1 MKYYLIA
8 GEASGDMH
16 GSLLMKALAER
27 DPEAEFRFWGGG
39 MMEAAGGTKVRDYRD
54 TAVMGVVELAAKAGR
69 LKRNLAFCKADIL
82 AWRPDVLILI
92 DYPGFNLKMARFAHN
107 NGFKVF
113 YYIAPKVWATREG
126 RLEKLRRYVDA
137 LFVIFP
143 FEVEW
148 FRQRGIGPVYEGN
161 PLIDSID
168 ASLESAPSKADF
180 CARNGLDPQR
190 PLLALLA
197 GSRLQ
202 EIKYL
207 APRFVRLA
215 ALLSGDGRYA
225 ALKDA
230 QLVLAAAPGIPREVY
245 ESHFGASAIRVVY
258 DQTYHLLKNSDAALV
273 ASGTASLETALIGT
287 PQVVCYGM
295 NPLTFKLVMAM
306 LKVRYVSLA
315 NLILDKLIFKEL
327 LQNDCNPE
335 AMAGE
340 LLRLAEDSDCRSRM
354 LADYA
359 QVRAALGGSGAAG
372 RLADEIYS
380 RLNLTPRLSVK

>member
-148 FRQRGIGPVYEGN
+148 FRQRGIEPVYEGN

-168 ASLESAPSKADF
+168 ASLASAPSKADF
-180 CARNGLDPQR
+180 CAGNGLDPQR

-273 ASGTASLETALIGT
+273 ASGTVSLETALIGT

-295 NPLTFKLVMAM
+295 NPLTFKLAMAM

-315 NLILDKLIFKEL
+315 NLILDKLIFREL

-372 RLADEIYS
+372 RIAAQIYS
-380 RLNLTPRLSVK
+380 RLNLTPRFSVK

>member
-39 MMEAAGGTKVRDYRD
+39 RMEAAGGTKVRDYRD

-148 FRQRGIGPVYEGN
+148 FRQRGIEPVYEGN

-168 ASLESAPSKADF
+168 ASLENAPSKADF
-180 CARNGLDPQR
+180 CAGNGLDPQR

-215 ALLSGDGRYA
+215 AQLSGDGRYA

-245 ESHFGASAIRVVY
+245 ESHFGVSAIRVVY
-258 DQTYHLLKNSDAALV
+258 DQTYHLLKNSDAAMV

-295 NPLTFKLVMAM
+295 NPLTFKLAMAM

-340 LLRLAEDSDCRSRM
+340 LLRLAEDSDRRSRM

-359 QVRAALGGSGAAG
+359 QVRTALGGSGAAG
-372 RLADEIYS
+372 RIADEIYS

>member
-148 FRQRGIGPVYEGN
+148 FRKRGIEPVYEGN

-180 CARNGLDPQR
+180 CAGNGLDPQR

-295 NPLTFKLVMAM
+295 NPLTFKLAMAM

-315 NLILDKLIFKEL
+315 NLILDKLIFREL

-372 RLADEIYS
+372 RIAAQIYS

>member
-148 FRQRGIGPVYEGN
+148 FRQRGIEPVYEGN

-180 CARNGLDPQR
+180 CAGNGLDPQR

-295 NPLTFKLVMAM
+295 NPLTFKLAMAM

-315 NLILDKLIFKEL
+315 NLILDKLIFREL

>member
-148 FRQRGIGPVYEGN
+148 FRQRGIEPVYEGN

-168 ASLESAPSKADF
+168 ASLASAPSKADF

-295 NPLTFKLVMAM
+295 NPLTFKLAMAM

>member
-1 MKYYLIA
+1 M
-8 GEASGDMH
+8 
-16 GSLLMKALAER
+16 
-27 DPEAEFRFWGGG
+27 
-39 MMEAAGGTKVRDYRD
+39 
-54 TAVMGVVELAAKAGR
+54 
-69 LKRNLAFCKADIL
+69 
-82 AWRPDVLILI
+82 
-92 DYPGFNLKMARFAHN
+92 
-107 NGFKVF
+107 
-113 YYIAPKVWATREG
+113 
-126 RLEKLRRYVDA
+126 
-137 LFVIFP
+137 
-143 FEVEW
+143 
-148 FRQRGIGPVYEGN
+148 
-161 PLIDSID
+161 
-168 ASLESAPSKADF
+168 
-180 CARNGLDPQR
+180 
-190 PLLALLA
+190 
-197 GSRLQ
+197 Q

-225 ALKDA
+225 TLKDA

-295 NPLTFKLVMAM
+295 NPLTFKLAMAM

-315 NLILDKLIFKEL
+315 NLILDKLIFREL

-372 RLADEIYS
+372 RIAAQIYS

>member
-1 MKYYLIA
+1 MKYYLIV

-16 GSLLMKALAER
+16 GSLLMKALSER

-148 FRQRGIGPVYEGN
+148 FRQRGIEPVYEGN

-168 ASLESAPSKADF
+168 ASLESAPSKEDF

-215 ALLSGDGRYA
+215 ALLDGDGRYA

-258 DQTYHLLKNSDAALV
+258 DQTYHLLKYSDAALV

-295 NPLTFKLVMAM
+295 NPLTFKLAMAM

-340 LLRLAEDSDCRSRM
+340 LLRLSEDSDCRSRM

-372 RLADEIYS
+372 RIAAQIYS

>member
-16 GSLLMKALAER
+16 GSLLMNALAER

-148 FRQRGIGPVYEGN
+148 FRRRGIEPVYEGN

-180 CARNGLDPQR
+180 CAGNGLDPQR

-295 NPLTFKLVMAM
+295 NPLTFRLAMAM

-372 RLADEIYS
+372 RIAAQIYS

>member
-1 MKYYLIA
+1 MKYYLIV

-27 DPEAEFRFWGGG
+27 DPEAEFRFWGGSR
-39 MMEAAGGTKVRDYRD
+39 MEAAGGTKVRDYRD

-148 FRQRGIGPVYEGN
+148 FRQRGIEPVYEGN

-168 ASLESAPSKADF
+168 ASLESAPSKEDF
-180 CARNGLDPQR
+180 CAGNGLDPQR

-295 NPLTFKLVMAM
+295 NPLTFKLAMAM

-340 LLRLAEDSDCRSRM
+340 LLRLAEDSDCRNRM

-372 RLADEIYS
+372 RIAAQIYS

>member
-148 FRQRGIGPVYEGN
+148 FRQRGIEPVYEGN

-180 CARNGLDPQR
+180 CAGNGLDPQR

-215 ALLSGDGRYA
+215 ALLEGDSRYA

-295 NPLTFKLVMAM
+295 NPLTFKLAMAM

-372 RLADEIYS
+372 RIAAQIYS